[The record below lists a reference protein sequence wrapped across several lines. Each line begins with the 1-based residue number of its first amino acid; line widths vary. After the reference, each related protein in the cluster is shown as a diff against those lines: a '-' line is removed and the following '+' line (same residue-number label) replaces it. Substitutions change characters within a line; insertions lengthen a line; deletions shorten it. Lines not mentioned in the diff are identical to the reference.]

1 MFIPVPTQASP
12 AATELGLKLTNVIRE
27 FQQSRSDVTARD
39 VRQALRLA
47 QLSTGPDPMR
57 AVAIPLLV
65 AVVVAG
71 IAVFKLV
78 GEGSKQP
85 GSSPVMVPMILM
97 VLILGVA
104 LMLVITRIRR

>member
-12 AATELGLKLTNVIRE
+12 AATELALKIVNVIRE
-27 FQQSRSDVTARD
+27 FQQSRSDVTSRD
-39 VRQALRLA
+39 VRQALRMA
-47 QLSTGPDPMR
+47 RLSTGPDPMR
-57 AVAIPLLV
+57 AMAIPLLV

-78 GEGSKQP
+78 GKGSAQP
-85 GSSPVMVPMILM
+85 GASPVMLPVIFMVIIL
-97 VLILGVA
+97 VLA